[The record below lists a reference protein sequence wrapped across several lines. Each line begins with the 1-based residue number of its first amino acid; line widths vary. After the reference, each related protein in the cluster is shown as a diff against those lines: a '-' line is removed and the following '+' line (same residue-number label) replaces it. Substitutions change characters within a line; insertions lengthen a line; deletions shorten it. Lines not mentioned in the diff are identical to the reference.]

1 MKKLL
6 TVLCLA
12 AAMSSAQ
19 AQTKKTAKVPAKPA
33 GTKTTGT
40 PAPKP
45 ADQKPAQQATKTAS
59 LATGDYKTAIGV
71 KFLYGLSVTAKH
83 FLQEK
88 HALEG
93 IFTYRGFDGLGSQFG
108 ATIAY
113 EYHNPI
119 KGVTGLKWYVGG
131 GGHFQYFSFDD
142 ANVEATTL
150 FGAVGVLGLE
160 YKFKG
165 IPLAISAD
173 WQPVYIFNENSGFSA
188 ENGGIGIKYTF

>member
-1 MKKLL
+1 MKKLFAL
-6 TVLCLA
+6 FGLA
-12 AAMSSAQ
+12 ILMSYAQ
-19 AQTKKTAKVPAKPA
+19 AQTIKTPAKTST
-33 GTKTTGT
+33 TKTTGT
-40 PAPKP
+40 
-45 ADQKPAQQATKTAS
+45 KTVGNVPVARPTPETS
-59 LATGDYKTAIGV
+59 RLAATGDYKTAIGV
-71 KFLYGLSVTAKH
+71 KFLYGISLTAKH
-83 FLQEK
+83 FLKEQ

-93 IFTYRGFDGLGSQFG
+93 IFNYRGFDGLGSQFG

-119 KGVTGLKWYVGG
+119 KGVPGLKWYVGG

-142 ANVEATTL
+142 DNVEASSL

-160 YKFKG
+160 YKIKG

>member
-6 TVLCLA
+6 IILGLCA
-12 AAMSSAQ
+12 TTIGVQ
-19 AQTKKTAKVPAKPA
+19 AQTKKPAKAPAKTSTAKPA
-33 GTKTTGT
+33 NT
-40 PAPKP
+40 KP
-45 ADQKPAQQATKTAS
+45 ATSVSANKPVQQQASFAS
-59 LATGDYKTAIGV
+59 TSDYKTAIGV

-83 FLQEK
+83 FLKEK

-113 EYHNPI
+113 EYHQPI
-119 KGVTGLKWYVGG
+119 NGVPGLKWYVGG

-142 ANVEATTL
+142 NNVDATTL

-165 IPLAISAD
+165 IPLALSAD